1 MMEEIF
7 KSTEEDMKKAVQY
20 FKNEIAGLRTGRAST
35 ALVEEIKVDYY
46 GSKVPI
52 KQLASVSVPEANQ
65 IVLQVWD
72 KGAVEL
78 VEKAIVEN
86 LNLTPQKQGNVLRL
100 TLPPLT
106 EERRRELVRMLHKMA
121 EEARV
126 AVRNIRRDAK
136 ELIEDQEGVSE
147 DEIKR
152 ALERLQKLTDKYIE
166 EINHLTEAKEKRSLA
181 KARTRKVCSCHQTP
195 LPSKVPCIP
204 LCPLCL

>member
-86 LNLTPQKQGNVLRL
+86 LNLTPQKQGNLLRL

-136 ELIEDQEGVSE
+136 ELIEDQEGISE

-166 EINHLTEAKEKRSLA
+166 EINHLTEAKEKEILG
-181 KARTRKVCSCHQTP
+181 
-195 LPSKVPCIP
+195 
-204 LCPLCL
+204 

>member
-52 KQLASVSVPEANQ
+52 KQLASISVPETNQ

-72 KGAVEL
+72 KGAVDL
-78 VEKAIVEN
+78 VEKAIIEN
-86 LNLTPQKQGNVLRL
+86 LNITPQKQGNVLRL

-166 EINHLTEAKEKRSLA
+166 EINQLTEAKEKEILG
-181 KARTRKVCSCHQTP
+181 
-195 LPSKVPCIP
+195 
-204 LCPLCL
+204 

>member
-52 KQLASVSVPEANQ
+52 KQLASISVPEANQ

-72 KGAVEL
+72 KGAVDL
-78 VEKAIVEN
+78 VEKAIMEN
-86 LNLTPQKQGNVLRL
+86 LNITPQKQGNVLRL

-147 DEIKR
+147 DEIRR

-166 EINHLTEAKEKRSLA
+166 EINQLTEAKEKEILG
-181 KARTRKVCSCHQTP
+181 
-195 LPSKVPCIP
+195 
-204 LCPLCL
+204 

>member
-52 KQLASVSVPEANQ
+52 KQLASISVPEANQ

-78 VEKAIVEN
+78 VEKAIMEN

-136 ELIEDQEGVSE
+136 ELIEDQEGISE

-152 ALERLQKLTDKYIE
+152 ALEKLQKLTDKYIE
-166 EINHLTEAKEKRSLA
+166 EINHLTEAKEKEILG
-181 KARTRKVCSCHQTP
+181 
-195 LPSKVPCIP
+195 
-204 LCPLCL
+204 

>member
-1 MMEEIF
+1 MDMMDEVF
-7 KSTEEDMKKAVQY
+7 KTAEEDMKKAVQY

-46 GSKVPI
+46 GSKIPI
-52 KQLASVSVPEANQ
+52 KQLASVSVPEPNQ

-72 KGAVEL
+72 KNAVEL
-78 VEKAIVEN
+78 VEKAIMEN
-86 LNLTPQKQGNVLRL
+86 LNLTPQRHGDVLRI

-106 EERRRELVRMLHKMA
+106 QERRKELVRMLHKMA

-136 ELIEDQEGVSE
+136 ELIEDQEGISE
-147 DEIKR
+147 DEVKR

-166 EINHLTEAKEKRSLA
+166 EINRLTENKERE
-181 KARTRKVCSCHQTP
+181 
-195 LPSKVPCIP
+195 IMG
-204 LCPLCL
+204 

>member
-52 KQLASVSVPEANQ
+52 KQLASISVPEANQ

-72 KGAVEL
+72 KGAVDL

-86 LNLTPQKQGNVLRL
+86 LNITPQKQGNVLRL

-136 ELIEDQEGVSE
+136 ELIEDQEGISE

-166 EINHLTEAKEKRSLA
+166 EINHLTEAKEKEILG
-181 KARTRKVCSCHQTP
+181 
-195 LPSKVPCIP
+195 
-204 LCPLCL
+204 

>member
-136 ELIEDQEGVSE
+136 ELIEDQEGISE

-152 ALERLQKLTDKYIE
+152 ALEKLQKLTDKYIE
-166 EINHLTEAKEKRSLA
+166 EINQLTEAKEKEILG
-181 KARTRKVCSCHQTP
+181 
-195 LPSKVPCIP
+195 
-204 LCPLCL
+204 

>member
-72 KGAVEL
+72 KGAVDL

-136 ELIEDQEGVSE
+136 ELIEDQEGISE

-152 ALERLQKLTDKYIE
+152 ALEKLQKLTDKYIE
-166 EINHLTEAKEKRSLA
+166 EINHLTEAKEKEILG
-181 KARTRKVCSCHQTP
+181 
-195 LPSKVPCIP
+195 
-204 LCPLCL
+204 

>member
-1 MMEEIF
+1 MEELF
-7 KSTEEDMKKAVQY
+7 KSTEEDMQKAVQY

-46 GSKVPI
+46 GSKIPI
-52 KQLASVSVPEANQ
+52 KQLASASVPEPNQ

-72 KGAVEL
+72 KSAVEL

-86 LNLTPQKQGNVLRL
+86 LNLTPQKQGNILRI

-106 EERRRELVRMLHKMA
+106 QERRKELVRMLHKMA

-136 ELIEDQEGVSE
+136 ELIEDQEGISE

-152 ALERLQKLTDKYIE
+152 SLEKLQKITDKYIE
-166 EINHLTEAKEKRSLA
+166 EINRLTENKERE
-181 KARTRKVCSCHQTP
+181 
-195 LPSKVPCIP
+195 IMG
-204 LCPLCL
+204 

>member
-20 FKNEIAGLRTGRAST
+20 FKNEIAGLRTGRASA

-72 KGAVEL
+72 KGAVDL
-78 VEKAIVEN
+78 VEKAIIEN
-86 LNLTPQKQGNVLRL
+86 LNLTPQKQGNLLRL

-136 ELIEDQEGVSE
+136 ELIEDQEGISE

-166 EINHLTEAKEKRSLA
+166 EINQLMEAKEKEILG
-181 KARTRKVCSCHQTP
+181 
-195 LPSKVPCIP
+195 
-204 LCPLCL
+204 

>member
-65 IVLQVWD
+65 IILQVWD
-72 KGAVEL
+72 KGAVDL
-78 VEKAIVEN
+78 VEKAIIEN

-136 ELIEDQEGVSE
+136 ELIEDQEGISE

-166 EINHLTEAKEKRSLA
+166 EINYLTEAKEKEILG
-181 KARTRKVCSCHQTP
+181 
-195 LPSKVPCIP
+195 
-204 LCPLCL
+204 

>member
-1 MMEEIF
+1 MMEELF
-7 KSTEEDMKKAVQY
+7 KSTEEDMQKAVQY

-35 ALVEEIKVDYY
+35 TLVEEIKVDYY
-46 GSKVPI
+46 GSKIPI
-52 KQLASVSVPEANQ
+52 KQLASASVPEPNQ

-72 KGAVEL
+72 KNAVEL

-86 LNLTPQKQGNVLRL
+86 LNLTPQKQGNILRI

-106 EERRRELVRMLHKMA
+106 QERRKELVRMLHKMA

-136 ELIEDQEGVSE
+136 ELIEDQEGISE

-152 ALERLQKLTDKYIE
+152 SLERLQKITDKYIE
-166 EINHLTEAKEKRSLA
+166 DINRLTENKE
-181 KARTRKVCSCHQTP
+181 RK
-195 LPSKVPCIP
+195 IMG
-204 LCPLCL
+204 

>member
-20 FKNEIAGLRTGRAST
+20 FKNEISGLRTGRAST

-52 KQLASVSVPEANQ
+52 KQLASISVPEANQ

-72 KGAVEL
+72 KGAVDL
-78 VEKAIVEN
+78 VEKVIVEN

-106 EERRRELVRMLHKMA
+106 EERRRDLVRMLHKMA

-166 EINHLTEAKEKRSLA
+166 EINHLTEAKEKEILG
-181 KARTRKVCSCHQTP
+181 
-195 LPSKVPCIP
+195 
-204 LCPLCL
+204 

>member
-86 LNLTPQKQGNVLRL
+86 LNLTPQKQGNLLRL

-136 ELIEDQEGVSE
+136 ELIEDQEGISE

-152 ALERLQKLTDKYIE
+152 ALEKLQKLTDKYIE
-166 EINHLTEAKEKRSLA
+166 EINHLTEAKEKEILG
-181 KARTRKVCSCHQTP
+181 
-195 LPSKVPCIP
+195 
-204 LCPLCL
+204 

>member
-52 KQLASVSVPEANQ
+52 KQLASISVPEANQ

-72 KGAVEL
+72 KGAVDL
-78 VEKAIVEN
+78 VEKAIIEN
-86 LNLTPQKQGNVLRL
+86 LNITPQKQGNVLRL

-136 ELIEDQEGVSE
+136 ELIEDQEGISE

-166 EINHLTEAKEKRSLA
+166 EINHLTEAKEKEILG
-181 KARTRKVCSCHQTP
+181 
-195 LPSKVPCIP
+195 
-204 LCPLCL
+204 

>member
-1 MMEEIF
+1 MEDIF

-72 KGAVEL
+72 KGAVDL
-78 VEKAIVEN
+78 VEKAIIEN
-86 LNLTPQKQGNVLRL
+86 LNLTPQKQGNILRL

-166 EINHLTEAKEKRSLA
+166 EINHLTEAKEKEILG
-181 KARTRKVCSCHQTP
+181 
-195 LPSKVPCIP
+195 
-204 LCPLCL
+204 

>member
-20 FKNEIAGLRTGRAST
+20 FKNEIAGFRTGRAST
-35 ALVEEIKVDYY
+35 ALVEDVKVDYY

-52 KQLASVSVPEANQ
+52 KQLASVSVPEAKQ

-86 LNLTPQKQGNVLRL
+86 LNLTPQKQGNLLRL

-136 ELIEDQEGVSE
+136 ELIEDQEGISE

-166 EINHLTEAKEKRSLA
+166 EINHLTEAKEKEILG
-181 KARTRKVCSCHQTP
+181 
-195 LPSKVPCIP
+195 
-204 LCPLCL
+204 

>member
-1 MMEEIF
+1 MMEDIF

-78 VEKAIVEN
+78 VEKAIIEN

-166 EINHLTEAKEKRSLA
+166 EINHLTEAKEKEILG
-181 KARTRKVCSCHQTP
+181 
-195 LPSKVPCIP
+195 
-204 LCPLCL
+204 

>member
-52 KQLASVSVPEANQ
+52 KQLASISVPEANQ

-78 VEKAIVEN
+78 VEKAIIEN
-86 LNLTPQKQGNVLRL
+86 LNITPQKQGNVLRL

-106 EERRRELVRMLHKMA
+106 EERRKELVRMLHKMA

-147 DEIKR
+147 DEIRR

-166 EINHLTEAKEKRSLA
+166 EINQLTEAKEKEILG
-181 KARTRKVCSCHQTP
+181 
-195 LPSKVPCIP
+195 
-204 LCPLCL
+204 

>member
-1 MMEEIF
+1 MEEIF

-78 VEKAIVEN
+78 VEKAIIEN
-86 LNLTPQKQGNVLRL
+86 LNLTPQKQGNILRL

-152 ALERLQKLTDKYIE
+152 ALERLQKLTDKHIE
-166 EINHLTEAKEKRSLA
+166 EINHLTEAKEKEVLG
-181 KARTRKVCSCHQTP
+181 
-195 LPSKVPCIP
+195 
-204 LCPLCL
+204 

>member
-52 KQLASVSVPEANQ
+52 KQLASISVPEANQ

-72 KGAVEL
+72 KGAVDL
-78 VEKAIVEN
+78 VEKAIIEN
-86 LNLTPQKQGNVLRL
+86 LNITPQKQGNVLRL

-166 EINHLTEAKEKRSLA
+166 EINQLMEAKEREILG
-181 KARTRKVCSCHQTP
+181 
-195 LPSKVPCIP
+195 
-204 LCPLCL
+204 

>member
-7 KSTEEDMKKAVQY
+7 KSTEEDMRKAVQY

-52 KQLASVSVPEANQ
+52 KQLASISVPEANQ

-78 VEKAIVEN
+78 VEKAIIEN
-86 LNLTPQKQGNVLRL
+86 LNLTPQKQGNILRL

-166 EINHLTEAKEKRSLA
+166 EINQLTEAKEKEILG
-181 KARTRKVCSCHQTP
+181 
-195 LPSKVPCIP
+195 
-204 LCPLCL
+204 

>member
-1 MMEEIF
+1 
-7 KSTEEDMKKAVQY
+7 MKKAVQY

-46 GSKVPI
+46 SSKVPI
-52 KQLASVSVPEANQ
+52 KQLASISVPEANQ

-72 KGAVEL
+72 KGAVDL
-78 VEKAIVEN
+78 VEKAIIEN
-86 LNLTPQKQGNVLRL
+86 LNITPQKQGNVLRL

-147 DEIKR
+147 DEIRR

-166 EINHLTEAKEKRSLA
+166 EINQLTEAKEKEILG
-181 KARTRKVCSCHQTP
+181 
-195 LPSKVPCIP
+195 
-204 LCPLCL
+204 

>member
-52 KQLASVSVPEANQ
+52 KQLASISIPEANQ

-72 KGAVEL
+72 KGAVDL
-78 VEKAIVEN
+78 VEKAIIEN

-100 TLPPLT
+100 NLPPLT

-147 DEIKR
+147 DEIRR

-166 EINHLTEAKEKRSLA
+166 EINHLTEVKEKEILG
-181 KARTRKVCSCHQTP
+181 
-195 LPSKVPCIP
+195 
-204 LCPLCL
+204 

>member
-1 MMEEIF
+1 MMEELF
-7 KSTEEDMKKAVQY
+7 KSTEEDMQKAVQY

-35 ALVEEIKVDYY
+35 TLVEEIKVDYY
-46 GSKVPI
+46 GSKIPI
-52 KQLASVSVPEANQ
+52 KQLASASVPEPNQ

-72 KGAVEL
+72 KSAVEL

-86 LNLTPQKQGNVLRL
+86 LNLTPQKQGNILRI

-106 EERRRELVRMLHKMA
+106 QERRKELVRMLHKMA

-136 ELIEDQEGVSE
+136 ELIEDQEGISE

-152 ALERLQKLTDKYIE
+152 SLERLQKITDKYIE
-166 EINHLTEAKEKRSLA
+166 EINRLTENKERE
-181 KARTRKVCSCHQTP
+181 
-195 LPSKVPCIP
+195 IMG
-204 LCPLCL
+204 